1 VLSWVKPV
9 NAHPAGA
16 LSDEETIVQ
25 RSRPDQ
31 KLVVIY
37 GLTRPVMKS
46 DRCGHSTAGDHD
58 GSSAAVGQ
66 SVAQVPVH
74 RQAHCQH
81 DDFTGEAKPRK
92 LDGGGSRRRRR
103 RISSACL
110 KLSSIGASVPFES
123 CGCSCWRCV
132 SDVVPLE
139 NPGQGRG
146 GRDGRWPAWC
156 GVACAQISVGDKK
169 GLVSG
174 IWPTSRDRVSTPR
187 CVVAGSLI
195 ICCDHVHRVMIIM
208 LSRFSCHT

>member
-92 LDGGGSRRRRR
+92 LDLGGGSQRRRR

-132 SDVVPLE
+132 SDVVPLGE
-139 NPGQGRG
+139 PWPGPWWSG
-146 GRDGRWPAWC
+146 WALACVVWC
-156 GVACAQISVGDKK
+156 GLCPDQ
-169 GLVSG
+169 
-174 IWPTSRDRVSTPR
+174 
-187 CVVAGSLI
+187 
-195 ICCDHVHRVMIIM
+195 HR
-208 LSRFSCHT
+208 